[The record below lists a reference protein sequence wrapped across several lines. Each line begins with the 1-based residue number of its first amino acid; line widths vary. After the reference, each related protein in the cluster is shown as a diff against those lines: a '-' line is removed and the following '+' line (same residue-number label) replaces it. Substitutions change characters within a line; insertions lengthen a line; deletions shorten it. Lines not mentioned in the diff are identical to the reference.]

1 MKPKIRCAI
10 YTRKS
15 SEDGLEQEFNSLDAQ
30 REACAAYITSQKA
43 EGWVLLPEEYNDGG
57 ISGGTLKR
65 PALQRLLIDLDE
77 GRVDQIVVYKI
88 DRLSRSLAD
97 FAKIV
102 DRLDEAG
109 ASFVSVTQSFN
120 TATSMGRLTLNMLLS
135 FAQFEREVTAERI
148 RDKIAASKRKG
159 LWMGGLVPLGYDPD
173 GRTLTINVTESKV
186 IQKLY
191 DLYLALGTVRAVKEE
206 ADRLG
211 LRSKRRVSP
220 SGEKRG
226 GNPLERGQIHHILT
240 NPIYAG
246 KIRHRKEVYEG
257 LHPAIINP
265 EIWKDVQERLTA
277 KSGKARGNGNAA
289 HPSLL
294 AGKLFDETGDRLTP
308 SHANKNGKRLR
319 YYISRRLVIDKSEK
333 HPSAWR
339 LPAPQLEK
347 AIALAAREHFAA
359 RDLLPKLVEELGA
372 NEVNSLNEKV
382 GLLAQTFESQNA
394 VRNWSEFV
402 AKVDI
407 APSQLSVELNII
419 AIAKY
424 MELPAKRL
432 SFDALTI
439 STAFRLRRKG
449 VETKIIL
456 GNEPP
461 EIDLILLGNI
471 VKAMD
476 WFEEIKNGQTFAQIA
491 ARAGTSKRR
500 VQDVIDLAFLAPDII
515 EQAVNGTL
523 PLHFTSDYLIK
534 TGIPAD
540 WNKQRKMLGESALIS
555 VQN

>member
-1 MKPKIRCAI
+1 MKQKIRCAI
-10 YTRKS
+10 YTHKS
-15 SEDGLEQEFNSLDAQ
+15 SEDGLELEFNSLDAQ

-57 ISGGTLKR
+57 ISGGTLAR

-102 DRLDEAG
+102 DRLDDAG

-120 TATSMGRLTLNMLLS
+120 TASSMGRLTLNMLLS

-148 RDKIAASKRKG
+148 RDKIATSKCKG

-173 GRTLTINVTESKV
+173 GRTLTINVKDAKI

-191 DLYLALGTVRAVKEE
+191 DLYFAHGTVRAVKEK
-206 ADRLG
+206 ADQLG
-211 LRSKRRVSP
+211 LRSKRRASP

-226 GNPLERGQIHHILT
+226 GNPFEHGQIHHILT

-246 KIRHRKEVYEG
+246 KIRHRKQVYDG
-257 LHPAIINP
+257 LHPAIIEQN
-265 EIWKDVQERLTA
+265 IWENVQKRLIEQ
-277 KSGKARGNGNAA
+277 SGKSRGKVNTA

-308 SHANKNGKRLR
+308 SHANKNGKRIR
-319 YYISRRLVIDKSEK
+319 YYISRRLVTDKSIK
-333 HPSAWR
+333 HPDAWR

-347 AIALAAREHFAA
+347 VIALAVRERFAVH
-359 RDLLPKLVEELGA
+359 DLLPRLVEELDA
-372 NEVNSLNEKV
+372 NEVNHLKGKIGS
-382 GLLAQTFESQNA
+382 LAQAFASKNP
-394 VRNWSEFV
+394 VNDWSEFV

-407 APSQLSVELNII
+407 APSHLSIELDGS
-419 AIAKY
+419 AIAKHL
-424 MELPAKRL
+424 ELPVKRL
-432 SFDALTI
+432 SIDALTI

-449 VETKIIL
+449 VETKIVL
-456 GNEPP
+456 GNAPP
-461 EIDLILLGNI
+461 EIDLTLIHNV
-471 VKAMD
+471 VKAMG
-476 WFEEIKNGQTFAQIA
+476 WFEEIKSGQTFAQIA

-515 EQAVNGTL
+515 EKAVSGTL

-534 TGIPAD
+534 SGVQAD
-540 WNKQRKMLGESALIS
+540 WAAQRKMLMEPAFIN
-555 VQN
+555 V